1 VQAAAARNLL
11 NAPSPI
17 FAIENLP
24 LRNQPPV
31 INNVTGAIALQEYT
45 EQAEWASQV
54 GNPVAYAPYI
64 RKSPLHGNPVKS
76 VIFQI
81 AKGDQTVPNPT
92 GTAIIRAGELQD
104 RVTYYRN
111 DIAFAANPT
120 MSKNPHTFLTNI
132 AGTPGGAI
140 ASAIAFKAQNQIA
153 TFFSTNGA
161 LTIDPDD
168 ALPALPGFPPVF
180 ETPIIPPLPETL
192 NFIP

>member
-1 VQAAAARNLL
+1 MGVAGRQPGRLCAVYPQVPAA
-11 NAPSPI
+11 
-17 FAIENLP
+17 
-24 LRNQPPV
+24 
-31 INNVTGAIALQEYT
+31 
-45 EQAEWASQV
+45 
-54 GNPVAYAPYI
+54 GNPA
-64 RKSPLHGNPVKS
+64 KS

-104 RVTYYRN
+104 RVTYFRN

-132 AGTPGGAI
+132 AGTPGGLV

-153 TFFSTNGA
+153 TFFATNGA
-161 LTIDPDD
+161 ITIDPDD
-168 ALPALPGFPPVF
+168 APPALPAASRRYSRRRSSRRCRR
-180 ETPIIPPLPETL
+180 TL